1 MLVNT
6 NLRRFNMNGNDIAIN
21 INLEKKMNFLF
32 NYKYILFLSYFFIF
46 ACSSVDS
53 EDKLAENNKKNVL
66 KKEVQENSKGIVL
79 IDDNGKL
86 GDLFKSGNNEI
97 GSVNKFLWQASL
109 EVLSFLPISSAD
121 PFSGIIVFGKS
132 KAPGSSQSYD
142 ATVYISDPAL
152 DARSLSVTVR
162 SSNGTISSAAKR
174 EIESAILSRARQL
187 RLKELDL

>member
-1 MLVNT
+1 
-6 NLRRFNMNGNDIAIN
+6 MNYLFKFKSLLLLCVILQGCSIAEKTDIDKADA
-21 INLEKKMNFLF
+21 EKVT
-32 NYKYILFLSYFFIF
+32 S
-46 ACSSVDS
+46 ASTDQV
-53 EDKLAENNKKNVL
+53 KK
-66 KKEVQENSKGIVL
+66 KGIVL

-86 GDLFKSGNNEI
+86 GDLFKSGGDEI
-97 GSVNKFLWQASL
+97 GSVNKYLWQASI
-109 EVLSFLPISSAD
+109 EVLNFLPINSAD
-121 PFSGIIVFGKS
+121 PFSGIIVFGKG

-162 SSNGTISSAAKR
+162 SSNGTISLAAKR

>member
-1 MLVNT
+1 L
-6 NLRRFNMNGNDIAIN
+6 LLCAI
-21 INLEKKMNFLF
+21 LQ
-32 NYKYILFLSYFFIF
+32 
-46 ACSSVDS
+46 ACSTAEKSDI
-53 EDKLAENNKKNVL
+53 DKATEEKVTSATTDQTKK
-66 KKEVQENSKGIVL
+66 KGIVL

-86 GDLFKSGNNEI
+86 GDLFKSGSDEI
-97 GSVNKFLWQASL
+97 GSVNKYLWQATI
-109 EVLSFLPISSAD
+109 EVLNFLPINSAD
-121 PFSGIIVFGKS
+121 PFSGIIVFSKG

-162 SSNGTISSAAKR
+162 SSDGTISSAAKR

>member
-1 MLVNT
+1 
-6 NLRRFNMNGNDIAIN
+6 MNS
-21 INLEKKMNFLF
+21 LF
-32 NYKYILFLSYFFIF
+32 KCKSLLILCFVLQ
-46 ACSSVDS
+46 ACSAAEKTDI
-53 EDKLAENNKKNVL
+53 DKADGKRSRSTSTDQAKK
-66 KKEVQENSKGIVL
+66 KGIVL

-86 GDLFKSGNNEI
+86 GDLFKSGGDEI
-97 GSVNKFLWQASL
+97 GSVNKYLWQASI
-109 EVLSFLPISSAD
+109 EVLNFLPINSAD
-121 PFSGIIVFGKS
+121 PFSGIIVFGKG

>member
-1 MLVNT
+1 
-6 NLRRFNMNGNDIAIN
+6 MN
-21 INLEKKMNFLF
+21 
-32 NYKYILFLSYFFIF
+32 YLSKCKSLLIICFVLQ
-46 ACSSVDS
+46 ACSVAEKSDI
-53 EDKLAENNKKNVL
+53 DKTDEEKAISATTDQTKK
-66 KKEVQENSKGIVL
+66 KGIVL

-86 GDLFKSGNNEI
+86 GDLFKNGSNEI
-97 GSVNKFLWQASL
+97 GSVNKYLWQASL
-109 EVLSFLPISSAD
+109 EVLSFLPIISAD
-121 PFSGIIVFGKS
+121 PFSGIIMFGKG

-162 SSNGTISSAAKR
+162 SSNGTVSSEAKR

>member
-1 MLVNT
+1 MYYLFKFKS
-6 NLRRFNMNGNDIAIN
+6 LLLFCAI
-21 INLEKKMNFLF
+21 LQ
-32 NYKYILFLSYFFIF
+32 
-46 ACSSVDS
+46 ACSTAEKTDI
-53 EDKLAENNKKNVL
+53 DKADAEKVTSTSTDQVKK
-66 KKEVQENSKGIVL
+66 KGIVL

-86 GDLFKSGNNEI
+86 GDLFKSGGDEI
-97 GSVNKFLWQASL
+97 GSVNKYLWQASI
-109 EVLSFLPISSAD
+109 EVLNFLPINSAD
-121 PFSGIIVFGKS
+121 PFSGIIVFGKG

>member
-1 MLVNT
+1 
-6 NLRRFNMNGNDIAIN
+6 MNY
-21 INLEKKMNFLF
+21 LF
-32 NYKYILFLSYFFIF
+32 KFKSLLLLCVILQ
-46 ACSSVDS
+46 ACSTAEKSDI
-53 EDKLAENNKKNVL
+53 DKATEEKVTSATTDQTKK
-66 KKEVQENSKGIVL
+66 KGIVL

-86 GDLFKSGNNEI
+86 GDLFKSGSDEI
-97 GSVNKFLWQASL
+97 GSVNKYLWQATI
-109 EVLSFLPISSAD
+109 EVLNFLPINSAD
-121 PFSGIIVFGKS
+121 PFSGIIVFSKG

-162 SSNGTISSAAKR
+162 SSDGTISSAAKR